1 MEYICIYI
9 YIIHKVIKLEDEIK
23 QRAFKNPYQK
33 LMVNILYTGSWLGLM
48 EANYLKVHGLTLPQ
62 FNVLRILRGK
72 YPEPATV
79 NDIIERMLDK
89 SSNASRIV
97 DKLVAKS
104 LAERKVCKKDKRAV
118 DVVITNKGLQIL
130 SELDKELP
138 KWEKRVKSL
147 SKAEAD
153 TLNNL
158 LDKVRDCPIKDLK

>member
-1 MEYICIYI
+1 M
-9 YIIHKVIKLEDEIK
+9 KLEEEIK
-23 QRAFKNPYQK
+23 QKAFTNPYQK
-33 LMVNILYTGSWLGLM
+33 LMVNVLYTGSWLGLM

-62 FNVLRILRGK
+62 FNVLRILRGQH
-72 YPEPATV
+72 PEPVTV
-79 NDIIERMLDK
+79 NDIIDRMLDK

-97 DKLVAKS
+97 DKLVAKN

-118 DVVITNKGLQIL
+118 DVLITKSGLKLL

-147 SKAEAD
+147 SRTEAE

-158 LDKVRDCPIKDLK
+158 LDKLRDCPIKDLK